1 MKTMH
6 ENNRVVPSVFAAS
19 NSDVVDESSEH
30 KINDCNDTTSGNN
43 NMQVSS
49 SSGTRMD
56 NVNDVPTVVLPRR
69 FSQCSRADLVIL
81 ISRMLTFLI
90 QINDSSNSSA
100 LDSVTNLTKFHSKV
114 PPGISVYNYLM
125 RLTKYSSL
133 DHCVLMAAVYYI
145 DLLSSVYP
153 TFTLNSL
160 TVHRF
165 LLTATT
171 VASKGLCDSF
181 CTNTH
186 YAKVGGVHC
195 SELNV
200 LECELLRRINYRIIP
215 RDDNLSW
222 CKLESQQHQ
231 FVLDTQN
238 GDDWTPVLTNLIGN
252 KNDSGYNILETYYN
266 KIVQLVGSLKSTRDK
281 SKLVNYTFANDS
293 NLINIHDNGGFNVD
307 PSSRRRN
314 DKKVI
319 TNNGTGNGYYNDSSS
334 NSGFRMELDQRK
346 TPSRKRN
353 LDTDFNESE
362 NEFYAKHT
370 TDNEDTFHNNNRGS
384 SGNYNKRH
392 FNKQK
397 ETP

>member
-1 MKTMH
+1 MYD
-6 ENNRVVPSVFAAS
+6 NDRVAPSVFTAPNA
-19 NSDVVDESSEH
+19 VV
-30 KINDCNDTTSGNN
+30 NVGNN
-43 NMQVSS
+43 NVQ
-49 SSGTRMD
+49 GPPTTGIRID
-56 NVNDVPTVVLPRR
+56 NVNDVPTVILPKR
-69 FSQCSRADLVIL
+69 FSECSRTDLVIL

-90 QINDSSNSSA
+90 QMNDSSSTSA

-145 DLLSSVYP
+145 DLVSSVYP

-215 RDDNLSW
+215 RDDNIAW
-222 CKLESQQHQ
+222 CNLESQHRH
-231 FVLDTQN
+231 FVLDTQD
-238 GDDWTPVLTNLIGN
+238 GDDWTPILSNLSGN
-252 KNDSGYNILETYYN
+252 RNNSGYNVLDTYYN
-266 KIVQLVGSLKSTRDK
+266 KIVQLVGSLKSTQDK
-281 SKLVNYTFANDS
+281 SKLVNYTFANT
-293 NLINIHDNGGFNVD
+293 LKPTNIHNNEGLNLN
-307 PSSRRRN
+307 PSPSGNN
-314 DKKVI
+314 DKM
-319 TNNGTGNGYYNDSSS
+319 TTTCNNGIDNDNNDGS
-334 NSGFRMELDQRK
+334 NSNSNSQIGLEQG
-346 TPSRKRN
+346 TSSRKRN
-353 LDTDFNESE
+353 LDTDVYESGNESYGKDITGCE
-362 NEFYAKHT
+362 NT
-370 TDNEDTFHNNNRGS
+370 LRNGDRGT
-384 SGNYNKRH
+384 SGNLNKRH
-392 FNKQK
+392 FNRQK
-397 ETP
+397 KDSD